1 MQEEALKPKQLQ
13 PQPKEEKPKQDAQQ
27 RKESFTDFLLA
38 RKPKFPSIKTEIES
52 KKHHQNLVKNLFDHI
67 RRAEAH
73 LQNKNHEKAH
83 NNYRLAIE
91 MFKDLHLK
99 PEIRDNV
106 YKSLSELKEKILQ
119 TSIHNFMKKTK
130 ESVKKE
136 EVEDAKKFHKSL
148 EGIYNHMQRKKE
160 KEISEAMSEQ
170 STPRIIQDSL
180 FLERKMNEA
189 FSALRKNKTEEASAI
204 YNQINNDY
212 NNLKPDEKKM
222 IYPKLLTLYSELS
235 RKRVR

>member
-1 MQEEALKPKQLQ
+1 
-13 PQPKEEKPKQDAQQ
+13 
-27 RKESFTDFLLA
+27 
-38 RKPKFPSIKTEIES
+38 
-52 KKHHQNLVKNLFDHI
+52 
-67 RRAEAH
+67 
-73 LQNKNHEKAH
+73 
-83 NNYRLAIE
+83 
-91 MFKDLHLK
+91 
-99 PEIRDNV
+99 
-106 YKSLSELKEKILQ
+106 
-119 TSIHNFMKKTK
+119 MKKTK